1 MTATA
6 DRRRRRQRKGGTAM
20 HRWKWLYPGIGVK
33 RWLLVMGAGVVLVSA
48 GVALLV
54 NIEFLGALERSVVR
68 SVEHLAGPLPG
79 AFPAVLGTAV
89 VLAGFA
95 LIAVAFRRTV
105 RSLLEA
111 ISPGKVDNLADVLYE
126 RQYLR
131 RGPKVVVL
139 GGGTGLATMLRGLK
153 RVTSNITAIVTVA
166 DDGGSSGIL
175 RDEMGVLPPGDI
187 RNTLVAMAHT
197 ESLMEKLFQ
206 YRFDSGNGLKGHTFG
221 NLFIAAMTAITGD
234 FEQAV
239 RESSK
244 VLAVRGRVLP
254 STLQSVTLS
263 ALFEDGSTVSGE
275 SRLAQH
281 GARIRQVSLHPPDAA
296 PLAEAVR
303 ALREADVIVLG
314 PGSLYT
320 SVLPNLLVP
329 GITRAIRGSRALK
342 LYVCNVMTQP
352 GETDDYTASD
362 HVRAILDHA
371 GTGIVDCALVHRGR
385 VPSAAAEKYRRSG
398 GHPVVPDVREIRE
411 MGVQPVVRALAGG
424 SSLFRHDAQL
434 LAAAIME
441 LWETDKAARKRAA
454 RGRRPGLFAGLLQRG
469 RG

>member
-1 MTATA
+1 M
-6 DRRRRRQRKGGTAM
+6 KGGTAV

-33 RWLLVMGAGVVLVSA
+33 RWLLVMGGGVVLVSA
-48 GVALLV
+48 GAALLV
-54 NIEFLGALERSVVR
+54 NIEFLGAMERSVVR
-68 SVEHLAGPLPG
+68 SVERLAGPLPE
-79 AFPAVLGTAV
+79 AFLAVLGSAV

-111 ISPGKVDNLADVLYE
+111 ISPDTVDNLADVLYE

-131 RGPKVVVL
+131 KGPKVVVV
-139 GGGTGLATMLRGLK
+139 GGGTGLGTMLRGLK

-175 RDEMGVLPPGDI
+175 REEMGVLPPGDI
-187 RNTLVAMAHT
+187 RNTLVAMART
-197 ESLMEKLFQ
+197 ETLMEKLFQ

-263 ALFEDGSTVSGE
+263 AVYEDGSTVSGE
-275 SRLAQH
+275 SRLAQQ
-281 GARIRQVSLHPPDAA
+281 GGRIRRVSLDPPDAA
-296 PLAEAVR
+296 PLAEAVQ

-329 GITRAIRGSRALK
+329 GIARAIRGSRALK

-362 HVRAILDHA
+362 HVRAILEHA
-371 GTGIVDCALVHRGR
+371 GPGVVDAALVHRGR
-385 VPSAAAEKYRRSG
+385 VPSSAVERYRRSG
-398 GHPVVPDVREIRE
+398 GYPVVPDVKEIRQL
-411 MGVQPVVRALAGG
+411 GVQPVVRSLAGG

-434 LAAAIME
+434 LAAAIVE
-441 LWETDKAARKRAA
+441 LWETDKAARKRTA
-454 RGRRPGLFAGLLQRG
+454 RRRAGGLLTGRLHRG